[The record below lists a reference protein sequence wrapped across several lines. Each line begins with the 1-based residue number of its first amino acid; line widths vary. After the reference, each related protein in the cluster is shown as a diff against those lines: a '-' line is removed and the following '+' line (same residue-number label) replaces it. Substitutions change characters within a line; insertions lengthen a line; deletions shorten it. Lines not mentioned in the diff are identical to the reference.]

1 MQLLERDELLTV
13 LKDALDSATT
23 REGRF
28 VVLTGEAGAG
38 KSALVRAFLAEH
50 PAGATIRVGA
60 CDPLT
65 TPRPLGPLQDMAA
78 QGTPIAD
85 ALRQGLAP
93 ATTFALLLDELRDAA
108 APTVLVV
115 EDVHWADASTVDLL
129 RYLARRI
136 VDVPALVVVTYR
148 EDDGHID
155 HEARIMLGDI
165 ASGVGV
171 ARHVVPPLSQDAVRR
186 LTDGTSLDAES
197 LFHATEGNPF
207 YVTEVLAAGPQ
218 EIPVRIVDVVLA
230 RAARLPGDARS
241 VLEIASVMRTRLAPD
256 LLVEAAAGDSL
267 GLDACLVSGML
278 VLDDH
283 AVRFRHEIARR
294 AVESSLAPMRR
305 RAIHHLLLG
314 LLDDSGA
321 DDATLAHHAQGAGEA
336 EVFLRHARRAANRAA
351 ALGAH
356 REAAAHMTAV
366 LESNQEESPRD
377 RADLLDRLS
386 FERYLTGNEVAAI
399 AAREEALQCWREVG
413 DVRHTG
419 DSLRWLSRLY
429 WYTAR
434 EADAS

>member
-1 MQLLERDELLTV
+1 MELLERDELLTV
-13 LKDALDSATT
+13 LNDALASATT
-23 REGRF
+23 RQGRL

-50 PAGATIRVGA
+50 AAGATIRVGA

-65 TPRPLGPLQDMAA
+65 TPRPLGPLQDMAV
-78 QGTPIAD
+78 QGTPMAD
-85 ALRQGLAP
+85 ALLEGLAP

-108 APTVLVV
+108 APTVLVI
-115 EDVHWADASTVDLL
+115 EDVHWADASTLDLL

-148 EDDGHID
+148 EDEGHID

-171 ARHVVPPLSQDAVRR
+171 ARHVVPPLSQDAVRL
-186 LTDGTSLDAES
+186 LTDGTSFDAES
-197 LFHATEGNPF
+197 LFLATDGNPF

-241 VLEIASVMRTRLAPD
+241 VLEIASVMRTRLTPD

-267 GLDACLVSGML
+267 GLDVCLMSGML
-278 VLDDH
+278 VLDAH
-283 AVRFRHEIARR
+283 TVRFRHEIARR

-305 RAIHHLLLG
+305 RAIHHVLLG
-314 LLDDSGA
+314 LLTAAGA
-321 DDATLAHHAQGAGEA
+321 DAATLAHHAHGAGDT
-336 EVFLRHARRAANRAA
+336 EVFLTHARRAALRAA
-351 ALGAH
+351 AMGAH
-356 REAAAHMTAV
+356 REAAAHLVAV
-366 LESNQEESPRD
+366 LEHDKEETPRD
-377 RADLLDRLS
+377 RGELLDRLS
-386 FERYLTGNEVAAI
+386 FEQYMTGNPDAAI
-399 AAREEALQCWREVG
+399 AAREEALQCWRKVG
-413 DVRHTG
+413 DVRHNG

-429 WYTAR
+429 WYANR
-434 EADAS
+434 EA

>member
-23 REGRF
+23 REGRL

-50 PAGATIRVGA
+50 AAGATIRVGA

-78 QGTPIAD
+78 QGTPIAQ
-85 ALRQGLAP
+85 ALLEGLAP

-115 EDVHWADASTVDLL
+115 EDVHWADASTLDLL

-148 EDDGHID
+148 EDEGHID
-155 HEARIMLGDI
+155 PARIMLGDI

-171 ARHVVPPLSQDAVRR
+171 ARHVVPPLSPDAVRR
-186 LTDGTSLDAES
+186 LTHGTSIDADS
-197 LFHATEGNPF
+197 LFLVTDGNPF

-267 GLDACLVSGML
+267 GLDACLMSGML

-283 AVRFRHEIARR
+283 TVRFRHEIARR

-305 RAIHHLLLG
+305 RHIHDLLLG
-314 LLDDSGA
+314 LLTATGA
-321 DDATLAHHAQGAGEA
+321 DDATLAYHAHGAGDT
-336 EVFLRHARRAANRAA
+336 EVFLTHARRAALRAA

-356 REAAAHMTAV
+356 REAAATLAAV
-366 LESNQEESPRD
+366 LECNREESPRD
-377 RADLLDRLS
+377 RAELLALLRELPDRQLRRRDRRAGGGTS
-386 FERYLTGNEVAAI
+386 VL
-399 AAREEALQCWREVG
+399 ARR
-413 DVRHTG
+413 R
-419 DSLRWLSRLY
+419 
-429 WYTAR
+429 
-434 EADAS
+434 